1 MAIAVA
7 TMEIESDLSTH
18 QQELA
23 SAIQLPV
30 LNILVVEDNL
40 TNQKVIVRQLQS
52 LGYEPD
58 IAATGQ
64 AALDAVAQKA
74 YDIVLMD
81 CRLPE
86 MNGYTA
92 TRLIRQ
98 HEQQFNCSKSIII
111 ALTASNEPQVKQE
124 AMAAGMDD
132 FLTKPL
138 RREILAETLNYW
150 GQHLDN
156 AKPLPAQPIPI
167 RPPVAEP
174 ETTLWKLHFDLMQLH
189 QLSDHNL
196 EFEHELLQ
204 LYLTDTKDQLQQLQQ
219 AIGKQNLQHIERI
232 AHHIKGASAS
242 VGAKQLKQIAE
253 QLEQQARQQ
262 QADMIALS
270 MLQLKQAFKQI
281 QTLFDSSGKII
292 LNH

>member
-1 MAIAVA
+1 
-7 TMEIESDLSTH
+7 MEIESDLPTH
-18 QQELA
+18 PHELA
-23 SAIQLPV
+23 SAIQLPA

-58 IAATGQ
+58 TATTGQ

-92 TRLIRQ
+92 ARLIRQ
-98 HEQQFNCSKSIII
+98 REQQFNDKKSIII
-111 ALTASNEPQVKQE
+111 ALTASDEPQVKQE
-124 AMAAGMDD
+124 AIAAGMDD

-138 RREILAETLNYW
+138 RREILAATLGRW
-150 GQHLDN
+150 HQHLLKS
-156 AKPLPAQPIPI
+156 KPLAAQPSINLEPDF
-167 RPPVAEP
+167 AEYQA
-174 ETTLWKLHFDLMQLH
+174 TLWKLHFDLMQLH

-204 LYLTDTKDQLQQLQQ
+204 LYLADTKDQLQQLQQ
-219 AIGKQNLQHIERI
+219 AIRKQNFQLIEQI

-253 QLEQQARQQ
+253 QIEQQAKQQ
-262 QADMIALS
+262 QLDVVVRS
-270 MLQLKQAFKQI
+270 MSQLKQAFNQI
-281 QTLFDSSGKII
+281 QTLFDSSGRII
-292 LNH
+292 FNN